1 MSDYCLMNET
11 PSFKEIPLK
20 LIKPD
25 WGSNLSILIFKLEEL
40 RTKKLYSED
49 VPPYIFF
56 QLKEIF
62 QMLESLGSARIEG
75 NRTTLSE
82 FVEKMIDGKTR
93 ADEKSKEI
101 DNISNALE
109 FIHENIKPETEI
121 THRMISEIHKI
132 ITQDLTPPPEGEGS
146 SRRGEL
152 RNINPSISDS
162 SIILPDYTQVRDFFD
177 ELLVFI
183 NQKTETINDL
193 LITAI
198 AHHRFAWIHPF
209 DNGNGRLVRL
219 LTYIML
225 VKQGFQVKSGSIL
238 NPTAIFCMDRQKYY
252 DMLALADTGEN
263 KNLIVW
269 CEYVLS
275 GLKTEIEK
283 IDQLLNKEYLVSKIL
298 IPVFNLSLENKLI
311 TDREYKILK
320 FVISQDGMF
329 VKSGDLETI
338 LNEESTAQRTRI
350 LNRLKDKKMLVPLKK
365 DGRIYTI
372 HFQNNYLLRGIT
384 EILSKEGFVANLD
397 KKPE

>member
-1 MSDYCLMNET
+1 MEEKAI
-11 PSFKEIPLK
+11 FKQIPLK
-20 LIKPD
+20 LIKPE
-25 WGSNLSILIFKLEEL
+25 WGSDLSILIFKLEEL

-75 NRTTLSE
+75 NRTTLAE

-101 DNISNALE
+101 DNISKALE
-109 FIHENIKPETEI
+109 FIHENIKPETAI
-121 THRMISEIHKI
+121 TKGVISEIHKI
-132 ITQDLTPPPEGEGS
+132 ITRDLTLPPEGEGS

-152 RNINPSISDS
+152 RNINPTISNS
-162 SIILPDYTQVRDFFD
+162 SIVLADYIRVGDFFD
-177 ELLVFI
+177 ELLTFV
-183 NQKTETINDL
+183 NQKTESINDL

-198 AHHRFAWIHPF
+198 SHHRFAWIHPF

-219 LTYIML
+219 LTYMML
-225 VKQGFQVKSGSIL
+225 VRQGFQVKSGSIL

-252 DMLALADTGEN
+252 DMLALADTGEDE
-263 KNLIVW
+263 KLIKW

-283 IDQLLNKEYLVSKIL
+283 IDQLLDKNYLVLKIL

-311 TDREYKILK
+311 TDREHKILK
-320 FVISQDGMF
+320 FVISQEGMF
-329 VKSGDLETI
+329 IKSGDLEVI
-338 LNEESTAQRTRI
+338 LNEESAVQRTRI
-350 LNRLKDKKMLVPLKK
+350 LNRLKDKKMLMPLKK